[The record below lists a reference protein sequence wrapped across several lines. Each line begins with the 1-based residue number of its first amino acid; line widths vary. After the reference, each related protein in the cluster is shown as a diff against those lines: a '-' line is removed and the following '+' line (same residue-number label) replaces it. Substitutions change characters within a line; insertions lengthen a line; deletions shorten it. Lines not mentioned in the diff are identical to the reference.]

1 VLVLQNSKDSLK
13 GELGSYSKT
22 CATSTADGNEAI
34 GIEAESVLD
43 IMEEKN
49 EGPTTKAVIKTEPH
63 VSYVPMFTVMHISY
77 KLYPELSAH
86 VSVCP
91 CETNIL
97 H

>member
-1 VLVLQNSKDSLK
+1 M
-13 GELGSYSKT
+13 
-22 CATSTADGNEAI
+22 TSTADGNEAI

-49 EGPTTKAVIKTEPH
+49 QEPTTIAVIKTERN
-63 VSYVPMFTVMHISY
+63 VSCVPVFTVTHISY